1 MSPATRLLTLALV
14 ATVALAA
21 CGSSGSSSS
30 SSATTATAQSG
41 VAATGCQ
48 KASKP
53 KPKHAKLKA
62 PPMTIKR
69 GQKLSAVVTTTC
81 GPFTIDLDT
90 TQQPKT
96 VNSFVHLARSG
107 FYNGLDF
114 HRVVPQFVVQAGD
127 PLGTGMGGPGYT
139 VTEKPPPNTVYNR
152 GIVAMAKT
160 GIQPPGASG
169 SQFFVVTAPANAG
182 LPPDYAVL
190 GKVASGMS
198 SVDKIAKLANP
209 RLGPPGGEP
218 IEPVLIKTIQ
228 VH

>member
-1 MSPATRLLTLALV
+1 MRTCFGSAGTAIAL
-14 ATVALAA
+14 
-21 CGSSGSSSS
+21 SW
-30 SSATTATAQSG
+30 

-48 KASKP
+48 KAAKP
-53 KPKHAKLKA
+53 KPKHVKLKA
-62 PPMTIKR
+62 PPLTIKR

-114 HRVVPQFVVQAGD
+114 HRIVPQFVVQAGD
-127 PLGTGMGGPGYT
+127 PLGTGLGGPGYT
-139 VTEKPPPNTVYNR
+139 VVEKPAQNTVYKR
-152 GIVAMAKT
+152 GVVAMAKT
-160 GIQPPGASG
+160 GLQPPGASG

-182 LPPDYAVL
+182 LPPEYAVL
-190 GKVASGMS
+190 GKVTSGMK

-209 RLGPPGGEP
+209 SLGPQGGEP
-218 IEPVLIKTIQ
+218 IEPVLINKIQ